1 MNLIDLQ
8 DKLKNFSE
16 QQLIQEM
23 QMPTGETPQFLLLSE
38 ITRRKKMR
46 EAFEQEQGKEQ
57 NSTVAQDVVAAA
69 GMPMGFA
76 SQMAGNMA
84 PQTDMAGNTGAM
96 PQQSSMPPQR
106 MAGGGIV
113 ALQDGGRVSNTP
125 RLVVRGGRQFAE
137 MGDGS
142 LVPLSAL
149 GFDEAELS
157 GAGGADL
164 AAPGSS
170 VRQGPIPSQGDL
182 DRRFSQEA
190 VGINAVPS
198 RLPAYGADSFMD
210 ATLPGAESPVLVG
223 GGNAVGASRVMF
235 GLDGPDMAA
244 ARSWPPRIQG
254 EARLPRV
261 PLAPDTFQE
270 SFDYGEGQSRP
281 PREPR
286 VPQDMALNE
295 MDRLYM
301 NEAAMDRGP
310 RSRRPE
316 VTLRGETP
324 AVEDTGQGYIDPTQ
338 VTQGELPSLVQSL
351 MSASSGVPTIGGYE
365 AAYPETAAAAE
376 TPAAPQV
383 EVPDEDT
390 TRPVARPDAVADT
403 GGGSA
408 PSGGRAPSGG
418 GGAGGIAAVAAQG
431 AGSPS
436 NFEQEL
442 LNMLAAR
449 EKRATQDKWLALA
462 QAGMALMSS
471 KDPTF
476 GGALGEA
483 GAVGLGALREG
494 QSGAEADR
502 LALLGQIEQSRMG
515 REKLDL
521 ERQALAARS
530 AARGGGGVK
539 PLPAGFLTK
548 LTDDL
553 QAEQEALNA
562 LGPVPKPGLF
572 FDRPDPAAPE
582 RLRRAQRIQ
591 NLQNQ
596 INFAY
601 MPYGMMPYSSGGD
614 DVPDLSD

>member
-23 QMPTGETPQFLLLSE
+23 QMPTGQTPQFLLLSE

-113 ALQDGGRVSNTP
+113 ALQEGGRVVVRDGRRFVEQADG
-125 RLVVRGGRQFAE
+125 RLVPEAGLRASELQVPAVRESIQEGGMSFPSYQMLSRQQ
-137 MGDGS
+137 
-142 LVPLSAL
+142 
-149 GFDEAELS
+149 
-157 GAGGADL
+157 
-164 AAPGSS
+164 
-170 VRQGPIPSQGDL
+170 RGDL
-182 DRRFSQEA
+182 GYPVSEIGGQLAFDRFS
-190 VGINAVPS
+190 VGLGLVD
-198 RLPAYGADSFMD
+198 PATRFSPNG
-210 ATLPGAESPVLVG
+210 LPVL
-223 GGNAVGASRVMF
+223 
-235 GLDGPDMAA
+235 P
-244 ARSWPPRIQG
+244 
-254 EARLPRV
+254 
-261 PLAPDTFQE
+261 
-270 SFDYGEGQSRP
+270 
-281 PREPR
+281 
-286 VPQDMALNE
+286 
-295 MDRLYM
+295 
-301 NEAAMDRGP
+301 
-310 RSRRPE
+310 
-316 VTLRGETP
+316 
-324 AVEDTGQGYIDPTQ
+324 EDTGEGYIDPTQ
-338 VTQGELPSLVQSL
+338 VTQGELPPVVQSL
-351 MSASSGVPTIGGYE
+351 ISAPSVTPNIGGYE

-383 EVPDEDT
+383 QVPDET
-390 TRPVARPDAVADT
+390 TIRPKARPDGLTKETTTPKPPAPP
-403 GGGSA
+403 GG
-408 PSGGRAPSGG
+408 
-418 GGAGGIAAVAAQG
+418 GGIAAVAQG

-442 LNMLAAR
+442 LNMLGAR

>member
-23 QMPTGETPQFLLLSE
+23 QMPTGQTPQFLLLSE

-113 ALQDGGRVSNTP
+113 ALQEGGRVVVRDGRRFVEQADG
-125 RLVVRGGRQFAE
+125 RLVPEAGLRASELQVPAVRKSIQEGGMSFPSYQMLSRQQ
-137 MGDGS
+137 
-142 LVPLSAL
+142 
-149 GFDEAELS
+149 
-157 GAGGADL
+157 
-164 AAPGSS
+164 
-170 VRQGPIPSQGDL
+170 RGDL
-182 DRRFSQEA
+182 GYPVSEIGGQLAFDRFS
-190 VGINAVPS
+190 VGLGLVD
-198 RLPAYGADSFMD
+198 PATRFSPNG
-210 ATLPGAESPVLVG
+210 LPVL
-223 GGNAVGASRVMF
+223 
-235 GLDGPDMAA
+235 P
-244 ARSWPPRIQG
+244 
-254 EARLPRV
+254 
-261 PLAPDTFQE
+261 
-270 SFDYGEGQSRP
+270 
-281 PREPR
+281 
-286 VPQDMALNE
+286 
-295 MDRLYM
+295 
-301 NEAAMDRGP
+301 
-310 RSRRPE
+310 
-316 VTLRGETP
+316 
-324 AVEDTGQGYIDPTQ
+324 EDTGEGYIDPTQ
-338 VTQGELPSLVQSL
+338 VTQGELPPVVQSL
-351 MSASSGVPTIGGYE
+351 ISAPSVTPNIGGYE
-365 AAYPETAAAAE
+365 AAYPETAATAE
-376 TPAAPQV
+376 TPAAPEV

-390 TRPVARPDAVADT
+390 ARPVARPDAIADT
-403 GGGSA
+403 AGGGAAAGGSA
-408 PSGGRAPSGG
+408 PSGGSG
-418 GGAGGIAAVAAQG
+418 ASGIAAVAAQG

-521 ERQALAARS
+521 ERQALAARRAGGGS
-530 AARGGGGVK
+530 GDMRSKDYITLLMAAEKAAREEAASLAPMGV
-539 PLPAGFLTK
+539 PA
-548 LTDDL
+548 
-553 QAEQEALNA
+553 
-562 LGPVPKPGLF
+562 
-572 FDRPDPAAPE
+572 PAAAGQYEEAMARANTLRAQYGALLGVPVGSSVEPE
-582 RLRRAQRIQ
+582 RLK
-591 NLQNQ
+591 
-596 INFAY
+596 
-601 MPYGMMPYSSGGD
+601 
-614 DVPDLSD
+614 